1 MRSRLKRILLA
12 LGILG
17 GLATSAAGEPALLVA
32 RDADT
37 TVYLFGT
44 IHYVPCAAADL
55 ETEFGLRVGGEATAA
70 TGCADWM
77 SDAVQAALGEA
88 DELWIETLDVVDGAV
103 DPAMVVEFMM
113 FDGRERLTDYV
124 PEAELRAIA
133 EAIAGPLSEDALAE
147 LDTLKPWVVT
157 SLFAEVLLVRGAASA
172 TAGVDLTLVQLAE
185 EQGTPL
191 RGFETAEDQIRAQA
205 SIPLEMQ
212 VGDLRSLGVF
222 ARRGIDAAPIVM
234 WMFGKIWAAWLEGDL
249 ETAGFLAMADDEA
262 FLERYAAELEALLGI
277 GAAELVAMTA
287 EMNAGYVGL
296 DPAQRAIVEYEAMI
310 AQRNRNWMPAIR
322 SMLNRPGTYFV
333 AVGAA
338 HLTGDGA
345 IQALLAAE
353 GVTVERVQ

>member
-12 LGILG
+12 LGILA
-17 GLATSAAGEPALLVA
+17 GLAHSAAAEPALFVA

-44 IHYVPCAAADL
+44 IHYVPCAATDL
-55 ETEFGLRVGGEATAA
+55 ETEFGLRVGQAATPA

-77 SDAVQAALGEA
+77 SDAVRAALGEA
-88 DELWIETLDVVDGAV
+88 DQLWIETLDVVDGV
-103 DPAMVVEFMM
+103 IDPATVVEFTM

-133 EAIAGPLSEDALAE
+133 EAIAGPQPEGALAE

-172 TAGVDLTLVQLAE
+172 TEGVDLTLARLAE

-205 SIPLEMQ
+205 SIPLAMQ

-222 ARRGIDAAPIVM
+222 ARRGLDAASIVM
-234 WMFGKIWAAWLEGDL
+234 WTFDKIWAAWLEGDL
-249 ETAGFLAMADDEA
+249 ETAGFLAMADDEV
-262 FLERYAAELEALLGI
+262 FLERYAGELEALLGV
-277 GAAELVAMTA
+277 GTAELVAMTA

-322 SMLNRPGTYFV
+322 SMLKREGTYFV

-338 HLTGDGA
+338 HLTGDA
-345 IQALLAAE
+345 AVQTLLAAE